1 MCGRT
6 QAKALPPP
14 AFVELLTQ
22 AFDNCGQAK
31 LSVWAQFSFGIISL
45 KIRIDFG
52 LFFYSLVGWLLGW
65 LVGCF
70 IGWFG

>member
-6 QAKALPPP
+6 QAKALPRP
-14 AFVELLTQ
+14 AFVELSTQ

-31 LSVWAQFSFGIISL
+31 LSVWTKNFLGIISL

-52 LFFYSLVGWLLGW
+52 LFFFIVW
-65 LVGCF
+65 LVGCLV
-70 IGWFG
+70 GWWVVS